1 MRETYFASACIQNRA
16 HRLLSDLKRHM
27 ASDLLLVSVFTDNS
41 AWSCFGASTVPVQ
54 DAASI
59 YRVFSQT
66 VPRVQ
71 QSKMKINIANP
82 ATGAQKLI
90 DIEDERRV

>member
-1 MRETYFASACIQNRA
+1 MHDQVSRLDIFEHDDVEIATGREKLIDLMRETYFASACIQNRA

-59 YRVFSQT
+59 YRVFS
-66 VPRVQ
+66 
-71 QSKMKINIANP
+71 
-82 ATGAQKLI
+82 
-90 DIEDERRV
+90 